1 MSDAPNNASNQAPS
15 QAPNLAPGPGA
26 QPQDAL
32 RQIQDT
38 VVFDPKRFFLRW
50 EWLLVALLLAVNI
63 INSNLSPNYLV
74 LSNIM
79 DAIRIYADKMIL
91 IFPMMMIILIGD
103 IDISVASTMALS
115 GVLMGVSHSAGLPMP
130 LAMVLALLTGAVCGT
145 INGLILAKYQ
155 ELAAMIVTLSTMIIY
170 RGVASVILEDRA
182 AGGFPDWFSFIGW
195 GSLAGLPV
203 ILVFFI
209 LEAAVFVWVIH
220 YTAFG
225 RSLYAIGNNA
235 EAARYSGIDS
245 KRVKVAL
252 FAIMGVFASVAG
264 IFLASKMGSVRPSM
278 AKGYELDVIAMVVL
292 GGVSTSGGQGR
303 VIGVF
308 IAAFIIGFLRYGLG
322 LVNVPSPTILVLI
335 GCLLIVA
342 AAIPNLKNVM
352 ARRAKPAS

>member
-1 MSDAPNNASNQAPS
+1 
-15 QAPNLAPGPGA
+15 LA
-26 QPQDAL
+26 Q
-32 RQIQDT
+32 RQILDA
-38 VVFDPKRFFLRW
+38 VAFDPKRFFLRW
-50 EWLLVALLLAVNI
+50 EWLLVVLLLAVNL

-74 LSNIM
+74 WSNIM

-115 GVLMGVSHSAGLPMP
+115 GVLMGVSHAAGLPMP
-130 LAMVLALLTGAVCGT
+130 LAMVLALLVGAICGT

-182 AGGFPDWFSFIGW
+182 AGAFPDWFSHIGW
-195 GSLAGLPV
+195 GSLFGLPV
-203 ILVFFI
+203 ILVFFF
-209 LEAAVFVWVIH
+209 LETAVFIWVIH
-220 YTAFG
+220 YTAYG
-225 RSLYAIGNNA
+225 RSLYALGNNA

-245 KRVKVAL
+245 KRVKVSL
-252 FAIMGVFASVAG
+252 FAIMGVFASIAA

-322 LVNVPSPTILVLI
+322 LINVPSPTILVLI

-342 AAIPNLKNVM
+342 ASIPNLKNLL
-352 ARRAKPAS
+352 ARRAKAVPQPSPSTKVTTSQADG